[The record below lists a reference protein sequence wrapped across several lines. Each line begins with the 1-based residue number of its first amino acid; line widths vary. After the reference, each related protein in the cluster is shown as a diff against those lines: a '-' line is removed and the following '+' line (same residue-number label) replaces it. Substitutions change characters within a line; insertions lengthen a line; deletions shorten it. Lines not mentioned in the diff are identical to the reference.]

1 MKKLSLE
8 QGVAL
13 WYSVTALLATFL
25 VGQVIL
31 WNFPDGSSLGGSLLF
46 ILMNLIPMIT
56 AICFSVVLGETKS
69 LGEFFK
75 QTFLQQ
81 ESTKTWSL
89 TLLVPVIYYGVSI
102 LLMNVSFTGNS
113 LLAFFL
119 YFPWTFLY
127 GGLEEVGWRWFL
139 QEHLYFSKHYV
150 SKMMVLSLVW
160 FLWHIPI
167 YQLPWITA
175 GSSNYLIFYLMILG
189 NTFLFGALKEYSKG
203 AVPCIL
209 AHMLIDSL
217 AVLMLVQSSL
227 TQIILLVIFEILLA
241 SWLVAIRKS

>member
-1 MKKLSLE
+1 MNKFISKQS
-8 QGVAL
+8 VAI
-13 WYSVTALLATFL
+13 WYALTALLATFL

-31 WNFPDGSSLGGSLLF
+31 WFFPDGSSMGTSLLF
-46 ILMNLIPMIT
+46 ILMNLIPLIV
-56 AICFSVVLGETKS
+56 AAVFSLVLSEVNS

-75 QTFLQQ
+75 KVFLQK
-81 ESTKTWSL
+81 ENSL
-89 TLLVPVIYYGVSI
+89 SWILAFFIPVIYYGISI
-102 LLMNVSFTGNS
+102 LLMNVRFTGNS

-119 YFPWTFLY
+119 YFPWTLLY

-139 QEHLYFSKHYV
+139 QDHQ
-150 SKMMVLSLVW
+150 MMLLSIVW

-227 TQIILLVIFEILLA
+227 PQIILLVIFEILVA
-241 SWLVAIRKS
+241 SWLVAARKSEK